1 MSKVLRIQ
9 DGGYKIITKSG
20 SEIKLDTGES
30 QGKVTITGDLF
41 VKGNTTYF
49 DVADLRIEDN
59 IIVLN
64 KNESGTGITHP
75 DHQAGI
81 MIERG
86 TLPDVQFFFDEA
98 IQHFNPSLGLHGETA
113 NGTYVLKN
121 TNGDLIG
128 LKINSI
134 KTDGNDLNFD
144 IGSDGVLMVYPTG
157 DTDYK
162 SRVGNIN
169 SIPNVDYL
177 RKYVAA
183 EAGNALIEK
192 LYRYQSLGEGV
203 FRQTGTGIQAL
214 DTQADDLFTRLEFSV
229 SDLQT
234 TNRKIKT
241 IVDNSGLLVGDTS
254 PSTAPRIRI
263 NGAGISTENTSLESG
278 NIFKIAPSDGLVNI
292 ESQLTFKQLP
302 ALQTNPA
309 VINGRTLIYTRR
321 EEKTGGTGIYY
332 TKQASAGETVSTGEL
347 ISATKALVYGLIF

>member
-49 DVADLRIEDN
+49 DVSDLRIEDN

-64 KNESGTGITHP
+64 KNEEGDGITHP
-75 DHQAGI
+75 DFQSGI
-81 MIERG
+81 SIERG
-86 TLPDVQFFFDEA
+86 TLPDVQFFFDERIA
-98 IQHFNPSLGLHGETA
+98 HYNPSLEENI
-113 NGTYVLKN
+113 NGTFVLKN
-121 TNGDLIG
+121 SVGNLVG

-134 KTDGNDLNFD
+134 KTDGNNLNFD
-144 IGSDGVLMVYPTG
+144 LGDDGVLMVDPSG

-162 SRVGNIN
+162 SRVVDKN
-169 SIPNVDYL
+169 SIPNLDFL
-177 RKYVAA
+177 QKYVTA

-192 LYRYQSLGEGV
+192 LYRYQPLGGGA
-203 FRQTGTGIQAL
+203 FRQTGTGLQSYDRQAG
-214 DTQADDLFTRLEFSV
+214 DANTRLEFSV
-229 SDLQT
+229 SDNVT
-234 TNRKIKT
+234 TNKKIKS
-241 IVDNSGLLVGDTS
+241 IIDNNGLLVGDTS
-254 PSTAPRIRI
+254 PSTAPRVRI
-263 NGAGISTENTSLESG
+263 NGAGISTENTSLETG
-278 NIFKIAPSDGLVNI
+278 NLFKIAPSDGLINI

-302 ALQTNPA
+302 DTQTNPE
-309 VINGRTLIYTRR
+309 VINNRTLIYTRR

-332 TKQASAGETVSTGEL
+332 IKQASSGETSSTGEL

>member
-49 DVADLRIEDN
+49 DVSDLRIEDN

-64 KNESGTGITHP
+64 KNETGAGITHP
-75 DHQAGI
+75 DQQAGI

-98 IQHFNPSLGLHGETA
+98 ITHYNPSLESTV

-121 TNGDLIG
+121 TDGNLIG
-128 LKINSI
+128 LKTNSI
-134 KTDGNDLNFD
+134 KTDGNSLNFD
-144 IGSDGVLMVYPTG
+144 IGDNGVLMVYPTG
-157 DTDYK
+157 NTDYK
-162 SRVGNIN
+162 SRVGDSN

-192 LYRYQSLGEGV
+192 LYRYQTLDAGV
-203 FRQTGTGIQAL
+203 FRQTGTGVQAL
-214 DTQADDLFTRLEFSV
+214 DTQANDLFTRLEFSV

-241 IVDNSGLLVGDTS
+241 IVDNSGLLVGDTA
-254 PSTAPRIRI
+254 PSTAPRVRI
-263 NGAGISTENTSLESG
+263 NGAGISTENTSLVSG
-278 NIFKIAPSDGLVNI
+278 NIFKIAPVDGLVNI

-302 ALQTNPA
+302 ALQENPNF
-309 VINGRTLIYTRR
+309 IDGRTLIYTRR

-332 TKQASAGETVSTGEL
+332 TKKASAGETVSTGEL